1 MLFTWVVNYFPADT
15 LMPDG
20 YWLDHSV
27 LSAKK

>member
-20 YWLDHSV
+20 YWLDHI